1 MKKSLFVKTA
11 VALALA
17 APLLASAESQLVTG
31 TATDSPGAQA
41 RLNFRIEIPAFI
53 ALKVGTGDILS
64 NDDTVNEVAFVL
76 TESQASADGTVAP
89 TTGSPVQVA
98 LLSNVG
104 SVDFGSAGAD
114 LSDGIGSTIPLSQIA
129 VTTPTGNLA
138 HPAFNTSATS
148 VPATSGRIVNRSGT
162 WAFSYNHQGATAPVG
177 SGTYTTQV
185 TYTAVAP

>member
-1 MKKSLFVKTA
+1 MIYELRVYRCLPGRLP
-11 VALALA
+11 ALLE
-17 APLLASAESQLVTG
+17 LCFS
-31 TATDSPGAQA
+31 
-41 RLNFRIEIPAFI
+41 
-53 ALKVGTGDILS
+53 
-64 NDDTVNEVAFVL
+64 
-76 TESQASADGTVAP
+76 DGTPFVDAQTQAWITGADQAQ

-114 LSDGIGSTIPLSQIA
+114 LSDGTSTIPLSQIA

-138 HPAFNTSATS
+138 HPAFNATAVT
-148 VPATSGRIVNRSGT
+148 VPATSAGIVNRSGT

-177 SGTYTTQV
+177 AGTYTTQV

>member
-1 MKKSLFVKTA
+1 MKNSLFVKTA

-31 TATDSPGAQA
+31 TATAGPGAQA

-64 NDDTVNEVAFVL
+64 NDNTVNEVAFVL
-76 TESQASADGTVAP
+76 TDPQASVDGTINP
-89 TTGSPVQVA
+89 STGSPVQVA

-104 SVDFGSAGAD
+104 SVDFGSAGAN
-114 LSDGIGSTIPLSQIA
+114 LSNGPNSIPLSQIA

-138 HPAFNTSATS
+138 HPAFNATAVT
-148 VPATSGRIVNRSGT
+148 VPATSAGIVNRSGT

-177 SGTYTTQV
+177 AGTYTTQV

>member
-1 MKKSLFVKTA
+1 MKNSLFVKTA

-31 TATDSPGAQA
+31 TATDGPGAQA

-64 NDDTVNEVAFVL
+64 NDNTVNEVAFVL
-76 TESQASADGTVAP
+76 TEPQVSVDGTVSP
-89 TTGSPVQVA
+89 STGSPVQVA

-114 LSDGIGSTIPLSQIA
+114 LSDGTSTIPLSRIA

-138 HPAFNTSATS
+138 HPAFNAAATP
-148 VPATSGRIVNRSGT
+148 VLPTSGRVVNRSGT

-177 SGTYTTQV
+177 AGTYTTQV